1 MAKKGKLEFENDQE
15 VIAYASRAVLES
27 ALNRPVKFPDPDAV
41 KQYLKFH
48 KSQLDHEEFTVL
60 FLDARMRLIASEDM
74 FIGTT
79 SSVKVEFREVVR
91 RVLFHNAAAI
101 VVSHN
106 HPSCDAEP
114 SDADIQ
120 MTMNLGKLLKMIDVD
135 LLDHFVVGEAGEIV
149 SVLDFIK
156 TKMKEK
162 IKEAAKS
169 LPKELKDLLSK
180 IGEIDGVTITDGDG
194 NEIDDGDRKRL
205 PKGLL
210 DLLDG
215 IGKKGDKPH

>member
-1 MAKKGKLEFENDQE
+1 
-15 VIAYASRAVLES
+15 
-27 ALNRPVKFPDPDAV
+27 
-41 KQYLKFH
+41 
-48 KSQLDHEEFTVL
+48 
-60 FLDARMRLIASEDM
+60 
-74 FIGTT
+74 
-79 SSVKVEFREVVR
+79 
-91 RVLFHNAAAI
+91 
-101 VVSHN
+101 
-106 HPSCDAEP
+106 
-114 SDADIQ
+114 
-120 MTMNLGKLLKMIDVD
+120 
-135 LLDHFVVGEAGEIV
+135 
-149 SVLDFIK
+149 
-156 TKMKEK
+156 MKEK